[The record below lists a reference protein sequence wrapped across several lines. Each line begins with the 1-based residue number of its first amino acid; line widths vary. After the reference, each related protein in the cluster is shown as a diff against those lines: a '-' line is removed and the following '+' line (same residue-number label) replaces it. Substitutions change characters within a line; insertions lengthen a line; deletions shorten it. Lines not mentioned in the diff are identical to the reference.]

1 MSIEYKFISD
11 KSDEEKIYDLKTEIQ
26 YLEEKHKTESDK
38 ETTNDDLISS
48 IETLISDKKTEYE
61 ALGGT
66 YD

>member
-11 KSDEEKIYDLKTEIQ
+11 KSDEEKVYDLKTEIQ

>member
-1 MSIEYKFISD
+1 MSIEYKFISN
-11 KSDEEKIYDLKTEIQ
+11 KSNEEKLFDLQSQIE
-26 YLEEKHKTESDK
+26 YLEEKHKTESDE

-66 YD
+66 YG

>member
-1 MSIEYKFISD
+1 MFDLQSQIE
-11 KSDEEKIYDLKTEIQ
+11 

-48 IETLISDKKTEYE
+48 IETLISDKKTDYE

-66 YD
+66 YDRNLICEVDNLLSSKQM